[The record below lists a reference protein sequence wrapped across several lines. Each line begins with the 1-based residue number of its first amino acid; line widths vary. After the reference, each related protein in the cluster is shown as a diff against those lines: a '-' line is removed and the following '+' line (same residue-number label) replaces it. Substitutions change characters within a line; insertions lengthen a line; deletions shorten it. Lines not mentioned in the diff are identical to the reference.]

1 MKKLKWYTMNEGKK
15 TDRRE
20 KLMRK
25 MANKL
30 YRFSKKYG
38 FSYTEVYYISS
49 DGTATLNIRA
59 KNDVSVEVNSYAFV
73 K

>member
-1 MKKLKWYTMNEGKK
+1 MKKFKWYSMNEGNN

-25 MANKL
+25 MVAKL
-30 YRFSKKYG
+30 YKLSKKYG
-38 FSYTEVYYISS
+38 FSYAEVYYISS
-49 DGTATLNIRA
+49 DGTATLNVRA
-59 KNDVSVEVNSYAFV
+59 KSDGNELVNSYAFV

>member
-1 MKKLKWYTMNEGKK
+1 MKKLKWYTMKDGKE

-20 KLMRK
+20 KLLRK
-25 MANKL
+25 MVKKL
-30 YRFSKKYG
+30 FRFCKKYG
-38 FSYTEVYYISS
+38 FSYAEVYYISS

-59 KNDVSVEVNSYAFV
+59 KSNDENVINSYAFV